1 MNLASAHWARLGL
14 AAALLGGCGDSGGG
28 DTDGGGTSDA
38 PGSSSAASTDAAAT
52 TGAATTRDGSSSGPS
67 DPFDHEPVCSSGKMW
82 TQGNHESPRMN
93 PGLAC
98 LDCHEGSGEP
108 EVAERFAIA
117 GTVFPTGHEPDLCDG
132 IDGAARSV
140 IVEVT
145 TADMKVLQL
154 PVNAAGNF
162 MYDASESGPIVFPIR
177 ARVLEGDRVRAMASP
192 QSTGDCNAC
201 HTQSGT
207 LGAPGRIVEPS

>member
-1 MNLASAHWARLGL
+1 
-14 AAALLGGCGDSGGG
+14 
-28 DTDGGGTSDA
+28 
-38 PGSSSAASTDAAAT
+38 
-52 TGAATTRDGSSSGPS
+52 
-67 DPFDHEPVCSSGKMW
+67 MW
-82 TQGNHESPRMN
+82 TQGNRESPRMN

-98 LDCHEGSGEP
+98 LDCHKGSGEP

-132 IDGAARSV
+132 IDGTARSV

-162 MYDASESGPIVFPIR
+162 MYDASESGPILFPIH